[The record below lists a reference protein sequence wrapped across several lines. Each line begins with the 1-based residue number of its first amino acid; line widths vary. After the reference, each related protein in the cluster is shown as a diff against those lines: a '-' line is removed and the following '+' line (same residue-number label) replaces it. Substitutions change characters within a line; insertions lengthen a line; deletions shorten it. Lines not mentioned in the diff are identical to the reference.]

1 MSSTF
6 IAGCALTKDTVKEL
20 TLKKKRQETNQRRKE
35 VREQGSEG
43 KDTQSERQNS
53 VHIPGSP
60 LLKLYFHLVIFQGNL
75 GGPPKV
81 LDILMHFSSFT
92 YTQPL

>member
-1 MSSTF
+1 MREREREREGEREGEREKRG
-6 IAGCALTKDTVKEL
+6 IKKVGGKE
-20 TLKKKRQETNQRRKE
+20 
-35 VREQGSEG
+35 RERES
-43 KDTQSERQNS
+43 KRQNS

-60 LLKLYFHLVIFQGNL
+60 ALKLYFHLVIFQGNL
-75 GGPPKV
+75 GGPPQV

>member
-1 MSSTF
+1 MQQ
-6 IAGCALTKDTVKEL
+6 
-20 TLKKKRQETNQRRKE
+20 KKKEKERRGGLKTEGEKE
-35 VREQGSEG
+35 RE
-43 KDTQSERQNS
+43 SERQNS

-60 LLKLYFHLVIFQGNL
+60 ALKLYFHLVIFQGNL

>member
-1 MSSTF
+1 MNQ
-6 IAGCALTKDTVKEL
+6 VKEKGKSMQK
-20 TLKKKRQETNQRRKE
+20 TRERERAKKGIKTEGE
-35 VREQGSEG
+35 RER
-43 KDTQSERQNS
+43 ERQNS
-53 VHIPGSP
+53 IHIPGSP
-60 LLKLYFHLVIFQGNL
+60 ALKLYFHLVIFQGNL

>member
-20 TLKKKRQETNQRRKE
+20 TLKKGRKQTRRKE

>member
-1 MSSTF
+1 MYTHKNKT
-6 IAGCALTKDTVKEL
+6 GKEYEL
-20 TLKKKRQETNQRRKE
+20 SKREEEEHATEKKEKERRGGLKTEGEKE
-35 VREQGSEG
+35 RE
-43 KDTQSERQNS
+43 SERQNS

-60 LLKLYFHLVIFQGNL
+60 ALKLYFHLVIFQGNL

>member
-1 MSSTF
+1 MNE
-6 IAGCALTKDTVKEL
+6 AKE
-20 TLKKKRQETNQRRKE
+20 KKKSMQQKKKEKERRGGLKTEGEKE
-35 VREQGSEG
+35 RE
-43 KDTQSERQNS
+43 SERQNS

-60 LLKLYFHLVIFQGNL
+60 ALKLYFHLVIFQGNL